1 MGWNSRSFERCTAAP
16 TDPARRCLVT
26 DTWTPTRVRELESLL
41 TERDGHILEDLER
54 FRALSTRLIQRLHF
68 PAGLHGLHATV
79 PTATRL
85 ANRVLLRLEAHGLIA
100 RIDRRVGG
108 ALRGSAATTWHLAA
122 TGERLLRARRGE
134 SGRRRYVTPSRDFL
148 AHTLAV
154 AEFAGATKESELR
167 GEIDV
172 LELDTEPSCWR
183 PFHGPVGVVTLKP
196 DLFTVVANADVEA
209 HVFVEIDRGTEHL
222 PAVIKKCRTYQQ
234 YRQTGL
240 AQASSGVFPA
250 VLWVTP
256 DAERAR
262 KLRTAIRREPDL
274 PADLFTICEEAE
286 ALTALTVFLA
296 PSPTSRKEVSS

>member
-1 MGWNSRSFERCTAAP
+1 M
-16 TDPARRCLVT
+16 T
-26 DTWTPTRVRELESLL
+26 DTWTPTRVRYLESLL
-41 TERDGHILEDLER
+41 TERDRRVLEDLER

-68 PAGLHGLHATV
+68 PAGADGLHATI

-85 ANRVLLRLEAHGLIA
+85 ANRVLLRLEAHGFIA

-108 ALRGSAATTWHLAA
+108 PLRGSAATTWHLAA

-134 SGRRRYVTPSRDFL
+134 PGRRRYVTPSRDFL

-154 AEFAGATKESELR
+154 AEFAVATKEAELR

-196 DLFTVVANADVEA
+196 DLFVVIANREVEA

-222 PAVIKKCRTYQQ
+222 PAVIKKCRTYQH
-234 YRQTGL
+234 YRQTGIEQE
-240 AQASSGVFPA
+240 ASGVFPA
-250 VLWVTP
+250 VLWITP
-256 DAERAR
+256 DPERAR
-262 KLRTAIRREPDL
+262 KLQIAIRREPDV
-274 PADLFTICEEAE
+274 PTDLFAICEESAALH
-286 ALTALTVFLA
+286 ALTHFLS
-296 PSPTSRKEVSS
+296 PSPTN

>member
-1 MGWNSRSFERCTAAP
+1 MTP
-16 TDPARRCLVT
+16 
-26 DTWTPTRVRELESLL
+26 TWTPSKVRELESLL

-54 FRALSTRLIQRLHF
+54 FRALTTRLVQRLHF
-68 PAGLHGLHATV
+68 PAGAHGLHATV

-85 ANRVLLRLEAHGLIA
+85 ANRLLLRLEAHGFIA
-100 RIDRRVGG
+100 RIERRVGG
-108 ALRGSAATTWHLAA
+108 PLRGSAATTWHLAA

-134 SGRRRYVTPSRDFL
+134 PGRRRYVTPSRDFL

-154 AEFAGATKESELR
+154 AEFAVTAKEAELR
-167 GEIDV
+167 GEMDV

-183 PFHGPVGVVTLKP
+183 PFQGPLGVVTLKP
-196 DLFTVVANADVEA
+196 DMFVVVANPEVEA

-234 YRQTGL
+234 YRQAGL
-240 AQASSGVFPA
+240 EQEVSGIFPA

-262 KLRTAIRREPDL
+262 KLSTAIRREPDL
-274 PADLFTICEEAE
+274 PAELFTICEMPA
-286 ALTALTVFLA
+286 ALQALSGFLA
-296 PSPTSRKEVSS
+296 PSTTN